1 MNTRTMRREVYES
14 HETMRR
20 SQLRKRCINRCRRA
34 FYKKLRNFGMIAV
47 AVIALIA
54 VTASA
59 IDNYQYKDLVAESK
73 TVAKAVSNKK
83 TSPGFYDTTEYVTST
98 PLTYISSS
106 LTLYN
111 DRQLPP
117 LTDEDISFVNTTVEN
132 EHEEEIVEP
141 DTIIEESKPVEAP
154 AVEAVVEI
162 QEEETAEEYPIKE
175 GFPDTPDDSYYTYTE
190 EDYNYLLMLIVGE
203 AQNCSKKHQMYVG
216 SVALNRLHNEK
227 YFSYGDCMK
236 SIALAPSQYTCF
248 KDGNAYREPT
258 ELNKEVAQ
266 ELIENG
272 SILPANVIFQAEF
285 KQGQG
290 VYEQIGNT
298 YFCYKS

>member
-54 VTASA
+54 LTANT
-59 IDNYQYKDLVAESK
+59 INDYQYKELVAESK
-73 TVAKAVSNKK
+73 TAASVVSKDNK
-83 TSPGFYDTTEYVTST
+83 TSTVLYDTASYVASM
-98 PLTYISSS
+98 PLSHMSSS
-106 LTLYN
+106 LTLYSGG
-111 DRQLPP
+111 QLPP
-117 LTDEDISFVNTTVEN
+117 PTDEDAPPVNATVEDKP
-132 EHEEEIVEP
+132 EEKIVEP
-141 DTIIEESKPVEAP
+141 EPVETP
-154 AVEAVVEI
+154 AVEEVVEI
-162 QEEETAEEYPIKE
+162 QEEEATEEYPIKE

-190 EDYNYLLMLIVGE
+190 EDYNYLLMIIVGE

-216 SVALNRLHNEK
+216 SVALNRLHSEK

-248 KDGNAYREPT
+248 KDGNAYKEPT
-258 ELNKEVAQ
+258 ELNREVAR

-272 SILPANVIFQAEF
+272 SILPTNVIFQAEF

-298 YFCYKS
+298 YFCYKN